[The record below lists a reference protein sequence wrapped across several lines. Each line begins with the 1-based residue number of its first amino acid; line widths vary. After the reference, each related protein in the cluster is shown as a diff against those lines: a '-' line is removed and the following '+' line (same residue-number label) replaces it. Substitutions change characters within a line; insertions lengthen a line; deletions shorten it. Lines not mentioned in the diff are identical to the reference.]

1 MNASATRAPARHPV
15 GTIDEFPLD
24 QFRVFRL
31 DDRPIGVVRT
41 RQGFFA
47 VRNRCPHQGADICA
61 GKVSGTMVPS
71 KPFEYDYSEETLVL
85 ACPWHRWE
93 FELATGRSFG
103 RMTNKRLITYDV
115 EVEGDRVFVAMK
127 KGRA

>member
-1 MNASATRAPARHPV
+1 VSTTTVSTRHCV
-15 GTIDEFPLD
+15 GAIDDFPLD

-31 DDRPIGVVRT
+31 DDRPVGVVRT

-47 VRNRCPHQGADICA
+47 VRNRCPHQGADICS

-93 FELATGRSFG
+93 FELATGRAFG
-103 RMTNKRLITYDV
+103 RITTNKKLATYDV
-115 EVEGDRVFVAMK
+115 DVEGDQVYVTLKR
-127 KGRA
+127 GSR